1 MEAQP
6 CGDANSSELVGFCW
20 RSTQALPIQV
30 KLEDEV
36 AMGAGSNVYDIFPLL
51 QLHPSVIVS

>member
-6 CGDANSSELVGFCW
+6 CGDANSSELVGFCR
-20 RSTQALPIQV
+20 RSTEALRIQV

-36 AMGAGSNVYDIFPLL
+36 AMGAGSNVYDIFP
-51 QLHPSVIVS
+51 P